1 MRGPRKADVTK
12 RSAPA
17 HAARCTTDARAAPLH
32 APLPRPRTPWL
43 ARPAKAPGRCDT
55 CRTRHPLMRRKARLD
70 SAQAYGLRRATP
82 HDERRVRTRLAL
94 APTTMPRGYER
105 CSACSRCASPAPSAC
120 TRPALLTPPR
130 ATRPVSPQLDHAP
143 RQASAPFG
151 FGAPG
156 RQFLF
161 APCVSTIAPLL
172 LHVARRLRIESSA
185 WSAEP
190 CAAAARHTGSAAAC
204 LPPRG
209 SVRRAAQERPRR
221 TCVIATCARK

>member
-1 MRGPRKADVTK
+1 
-12 RSAPA
+12 
-17 HAARCTTDARAAPLH
+17 
-32 APLPRPRTPWL
+32 
-43 ARPAKAPGRCDT
+43 
-55 CRTRHPLMRRKARLD
+55 
-70 SAQAYGLRRATP
+70 
-82 HDERRVRTRLAL
+82 
-94 APTTMPRGYER
+94 MPRGYER

-130 ATRPVSPQLDHAP
+130 ATWPVSPQLDHAP

-185 WSAEP
+185 WSP
-190 CAAAARHTGSAAAC
+190 S
-204 LPPRG
+204 LMPPPRG
-209 SVRRAAQERPRR
+209 TRGPRPRASHR
-221 TCVIATCARK
+221 ADLCAAPRRSARDGRAYRDMCSELDNRCSIAVGVESTILSRVRLEIICILPAGLAQCARSARGRPVRPVYL

>member
-1 MRGPRKADVTK
+1 
-12 RSAPA
+12 
-17 HAARCTTDARAAPLH
+17 
-32 APLPRPRTPWL
+32 
-43 ARPAKAPGRCDT
+43 
-55 CRTRHPLMRRKARLD
+55 MRRKARLD
-70 SAQAYGLRRATP
+70 SAQAYGLRRAKP

-130 ATRPVSPQLDHAP
+130 ATWPVSPQLDHAP

-156 RQFLF
+156 RHVLF

-185 WSAEP
+185 WSP
-190 CAAAARHTGSAAAC
+190 S
-204 LPPRG
+204 LMPPPRG
-209 SVRRAAQERPRR
+209 TRGPRSRASHRADLCAAPRGS
-221 TCVIATCARK
+221 ARDGRAYRDMS